1 MREFNKIAVLSLF
14 LLSITVLGQDVHFSQ
29 FSQTPQLIN
38 PGATGSFMGS
48 FRGILNYKTQWGGLG
63 AAYKTYAASFDMP
76 VAKGNGK
83 RAHLGVGGNF
93 YQDAAGD
100 ANYGNFLGGVSVA
113 GILPV
118 SDYHSFS
125 AGIQIGFGQY
135 SAKLSKLTWGNQFD
149 GEGFDAEINSNEV
162 GNLSSKLYTDIG
174 AGIYYKFQN
183 SSQYFL
189 GSEIKSF
196 NVGLAAYH
204 INKPKQDFLGV
215 TEEQLNMKI
224 VGQFSGTFDMGGSSV
239 ALVPS
244 MFYAQQLKYKEITA
258 GLLIK
263 IGFGSETRY
272 SGLFKQSA
280 ILFGTHY
287 RVGDAI
293 IPQFYLQFSD
303 FMFGVSYDYN
313 NSSLSDATNGNG
325 GLEISLKYVNKPKAL
340 QRKSF

>member
-1 MREFNKIAVLSLF
+1 
-14 LLSITVLGQDVHFSQ
+14 
-29 FSQTPQLIN
+29 
-38 PGATGSFMGS
+38 
-48 FRGILNYKTQWGGLG
+48 
-63 AAYKTYAASFDMP
+63 
-76 VAKGNGK
+76 
-83 RAHLGVGGNF
+83 
-93 YQDAAGD
+93 
-100 ANYGNFLGGVSVA
+100 
-113 GILPV
+113 LPV

-149 GEGFDAEINSNEV
+149 GEGFDTEINSNEV
-162 GNLSSKLYTDIG
+162 GSLSSKLYTDIG

-215 TEEQLNMKI
+215 AEEQLNMKI

-280 ILFGTHY
+280 ILFGAHY
-287 RVGDAI
+287 RVSDAI

-325 GLEISLKYVNKPKAL
+325 GLEISIKYVNKPKAL